1 MIHLQIEITW
11 DYEPKYTFGK
21 HKSLRV
27 ATDSKWERDFFLK
40 GKIF

>member
-21 HKSLRV
+21 HKSLK
-27 ATDSKWERDFFLK
+27 AANW
-40 GKIF
+40 